1 MGTNYYG
8 KKIVTETDKQAIA
21 LLVLKGDFNAA
32 IYALQSFDP
41 IHIGKSSAGWRF
53 LFNTNDWG
61 YYKDWKSF
69 CDWLDTVEI
78 TSEYGDTKTKDEL
91 IALIKEKELSATQR
105 PSNTDWYIERGGMQF
120 SKSTEFC

>member
-8 KKIVTETDKQAIA
+8 RRIPTIVDKSAIVY
-21 LLVLKGDFNAA
+21 LVLKGDFNAA
-32 IYALQSFDP
+32 IYALKSSDP

-53 LFNTNDWG
+53 LFNTNDWD
-61 YYKDWKSF
+61 YYKDWQTF

-78 TSEYGDTKTKDEL
+78 TSEYGDTKTKDEF

-105 PSNTDWYIERGGMQF
+105 PTNTDWYIEKDGMQF